1 MICGVLGDP
10 IAHSLSPLL
19 HRAAYDACGL
29 DWEYDAH
36 RVPAGGLAAFVD
48 GLDASWRGLS
58 VTAPLKREAASR
70 ADEVS
75 PTVVRA
81 GVANTLVHADDRWY
95 ADNTDGVNQELRA
108 LLLTRHGVDRPLK
121 CSGRTGLVFSRCTP
135 AR

>member
-36 RVPAGGLAAFVD
+36 RVPAGGLAEVVD
-48 GLDASWRGLS
+48 GLDAAWRGVSVPAPLQTGGGVRRAAS
-58 VTAPLKREAASR
+58 VTRGAACG
-70 ADEVS
+70 ADEVW

-81 GVANTLVHADDRWY
+81 GVANTLVHADGRWY
-95 ADNTDGVNQELRA
+95 ADNTDVPGAV
-108 LLLTRHGVDRPLK
+108 
-121 CSGRTGLVFSRCTP
+121 
-135 AR
+135 

>member
-48 GLDASWRGLS
+48 GLGRVVAGAVGHR
-58 VTAPLKREAASR
+58 AAEAGGGGACR
-70 ADEVS
+70 
-75 PTVVRA
+75 
-81 GVANTLVHADDRWY
+81 
-95 ADNTDGVNQELRA
+95 
-108 LLLTRHGVDRPLK
+108 
-121 CSGRTGLVFSRCTP
+121 
-135 AR
+135 